1 MSSYEFP
8 KPLDYELNCAES
20 GYAIVC
26 DGDTAPK
33 AISSGQYLF
42 IKNHSTLATGGYHAT
57 AAIASGADL
66 TSSNTAPD
74 ADGIANAI
82 NSNLATIDTNLKTYV
97 DWTSSLVFNESL
109 TDKTYTHCY
118 SNTATG
124 LVFLQVYF
132 TAVADVAESTALI
145 GGLPA
150 IKNTSGNFILWDYTG
165 TAKACYIDPNAT
177 LKVRG
182 GITSGHTYFGTI
194 MYIRAVI

>member
-74 ADGIANAI
+74 ADGIANAL
-82 NSNLATIDTNLKTYV
+82 NSNITNISTPEAVTFTPVANVSVALGGAFKVGKVVFVNFRLNVTSAIANGICGTFSVKPSASFASQNLVGVAACGRDASSNNIPLYAYIGTNGDLAVMGTGTL
-97 DWTSSLVFNESL
+97 
-109 TDKTYTHCY
+109 
-118 SNTATG
+118 NTPVG
-124 LVFLQVYF
+124 YHMI
-132 TAVADVAESTALI
+132 TAV
-145 GGLPA
+145 
-150 IKNTSGNFILWDYTG
+150 Y
-165 TAKACYIDPNAT
+165 ACD
-177 LKVRG
+177 
-182 GITSGHTYFGTI
+182 
-194 MYIRAVI
+194 

>member
-82 NSNLATIDTNLKTYV
+82 NSNIGTVPSGKTLQGQIETVDGKLTLNSVSDLKFIAGDGASRYFEMSFKIGNDAYRFIYEYDGIFV
-97 DWTSSLVFNESL
+97 YKNG
-109 TDKTYTHCY
+109 
-118 SNTATG
+118 SN
-124 LVFLQVYF
+124 
-132 TAVADVAESTALI
+132 VAR
-145 GGLPA
+145 
-150 IKNTSGNFILWDYTG
+150 Y
-165 TAKACYIDPNAT
+165 
-177 LKVRG
+177 
-182 GITSGHTYFGTI
+182 
-194 MYIRAVI
+194 